1 MSTRIPENL
10 NDDRGA
16 FNVDPTAATL
26 EAGGETHQE
35 YIPPAGRR
43 NFVGGFVGGLKKAW
57 GRNRNPPQGEDA
69 VAFPEPAVVYDEEA
83 QYESVPRAEPE
94 MRYGSPS
101 PGAGYV
107 SPLQDARPSPG
118 GQYTATPGVQYV
130 TPAAQYPVTPAA
142 QYTVTPSAQSAT
154 PFVQYAPVGS
164 DAEYPERE
172 PHRRHESSSSTS
184 ETVVHATQEQTYEGT
199 TVVNHDILPGE
210 IGSPEFVEP
219 QPGSDYA
226 KMSPPRSEASFG
238 SYLTRIHRFLQM
250 INDLPWVAQDRVTV
264 DYIPG
269 KARREEE
276 GELALGPTARPRPGR
291 RHAVISWYNSNAPQG
306 SIDLLSSGSASG
318 ASPLPKFP
326 QAKTPSTH
334 YADDLP
340 DNRGAPPPMMAAA
353 TRGMASQPQPQPH
366 RPRRVPAPQYTPDP
380 EPQPRP
386 QHDEWYHSPRYP
398 NGYVPYE
405 QLDPAQMAHA
415 YTGSSAAS
423 VLPPMHAHSPAA
435 SGAL

>member
-10 NDDRGA
+10 NDDQGV

-26 EAGGETHQE
+26 EAGGETYQE
-35 YIPPAGRR
+35 HIPPAGRR

-57 GRNRNPPQGEDA
+57 GRNRGAGREDAA

-94 MRYGSPS
+94 MRYASPS
-101 PGAGYV
+101 PGAGYA
-107 SPLQDARPSPG
+107 SPLQDARYTAPSPG
-118 GQYTATPGVQYV
+118 GQYTATPGAQYA
-130 TPAAQYPVTPAA
+130 TPAAQYAVPPSAQYATPVA
-142 QYTVTPSAQSAT
+142 QYT
-154 PFVQYAPVGS
+154 PVGP
-164 DAEYPERE
+164 DAVYPERG

-250 INDLPWVAQDRVTV
+250 INDLPWVATDRVTV

-276 GELALGPTARPRPGR
+276 GGLGPTARPRPGR

-318 ASPLPKFP
+318 ASALPKFP

-340 DNRGAPPPMMAAA
+340 DIRGAPPPMMAAA
-353 TRGMASQPQPQPH
+353 TRGMASQPQPN

-380 EPQPRP
+380 EPQPQP
-386 QHDEWYHSPRYP
+386 DEWYHSPRYP

-423 VLPPMHAHSPAA
+423 ALPPIHSHSPAA